1 MTRVSSNSIQ
11 QSTIESIARA
21 QEKMAGLQ
29 LQLATGKK
37 ASTYRDLGADTTKV
51 LTART
56 ALDRTQA
63 FQGASK
69 QLTNTL
75 NLYDIKFGQLNTLGD
90 NLKSELAKKSDGSS
104 ASLQTAVEQAF
115 TEFRSIL
122 LSDDAGFSMFSPP
135 KGAGEAFK
143 LTTLTDAALLAGETN
158 DQADDRAFGTSTGKN
173 SALVAEGVPMAYGAD
188 ARTTGSQMLA
198 VFRSIANQL
207 PLSSPLTSA
216 QSSAID
222 AAVSQINQ
230 AQLGIN
236 ALTSENGANVKRLVD
251 IDDLANRRTETLN
264 QIVSSYE
271 DANIPEVASKIS
283 QQKSL
288 LESSYALFSQL
299 SGLSLVNYLRN

>member
-11 QSTIESIARA
+11 QSTIESISRA
-21 QEKMAGLQ
+21 QEKMGTLQ

-75 NLYDIKFGQLNTLGD
+75 NLYDIKFGQLNTLSD
-90 NLKSELAKKSDGSS
+90 NLKAELSQKSDGSS
-104 ASLQTAVEQAF
+104 ASLVSAVEQAF
-115 TEFRSIL
+115 AEFRGIL
-122 LSDDAGFSMFSPP
+122 NSDDAGFAMFAAP
-135 KGAGEAFK
+135 KGEGEAFK
-143 LTTLTDAALLAGETN
+143 LTTLTDAALLVGET
-158 DQADDRAFGTSTGKN
+158 DSQADDRAFGTSTGKN
-173 SALVAEGVPMAYGAD
+173 STLVAEGVSMAYGAD

-198 VFRSIANQL
+198 AFRTLANEW

-222 AAVSQINQ
+222 TAITQINQ

-236 ALTSENGANVKRLVD
+236 GLTAENGANLKRLED

>member
-11 QSTIESIARA
+11 QSTIESISRA
-21 QEKMAGLQ
+21 QEKMANLQ
-29 LQLATGKK
+29 MQLATGKK
-37 ASTYRDLGADTTKV
+37 ASTYRDLGVDTTKT

-63 FQGASK
+63 YQGASK

-75 NLYDIKFGQLNTLGD
+75 NLYDIKFGQLNTLSD
-90 NLKSELAKKSDGSS
+90 NLKAALAQKSDGVS

-115 TEFRSIL
+115 VEFGSIL
-122 LSDDAGFSMFSPP
+122 LSDDAGFPMFSPP
-135 KGAGEAFK
+135 KGEGEAFK
-143 LTTLTDAALLAGETN
+143 LTSLADAALLVGETN

-173 SALVAEGVPMAYGAD
+173 STLVAEGVSMAYGAD
-188 ARTTGSQMLA
+188 ARTAGAPLLA
-198 VFRSIANQL
+198 AFRTLAGQW

-216 QSSAID
+216 QSTAID
-222 AAVSQINQ
+222 TAVGQINQ

-236 ALTSENGANVKRLVD
+236 ALTSENGANLKRLED

-271 DANIPEVASKIS
+271 DANMAEVASKIS

>member
-11 QSTIESIARA
+11 QSTIDSIGRA
-21 QEKMAGLQ
+21 QEKMATLQ

-37 ASTYRDLGADTTKV
+37 ASSFRDLGADTTKT

-63 FQGASK
+63 FQGASR

-75 NLYDIKFGQLNTLGD
+75 NLYDIKFGQMNTLGD
-90 NLKSELAKKSDGSS
+90 NLKIQLAQKSDGSS
-104 ASLQTAVEQAF
+104 ASVESAVEQAF
-115 TEFRSIL
+115 VEFRSIL
-122 LSDDAGFSMFSPP
+122 NSDDAGFPMFSAP
-135 KGAGEAFK
+135 KGAGDAFK
-143 LTTLTDAALLAGETN
+143 LTTFTDAALLAGETN
-158 DQADDRAFGTSTGKN
+158 DEADDRAFGTSTGKN
-173 SALVAEGVPMAYGAD
+173 TTLVAEGVSMAYGAD

-198 VFRSIANQL
+198 AFRTLANEW

-216 QSSAID
+216 QSLALD
-222 AAVSQINQ
+222 TAVTQINQ
-230 AQLGIN
+230 AQLGVN
-236 ALTSENGANVKRLVD
+236 ALTAENGANLKRLED

-271 DANIPEVASKIS
+271 DANMAEVAGKIS